1 MGQQR
6 KVRVAVI
13 FGGRSGEH
21 DVSLRSARAVMEALD
36 PNRYEVVP
44 IGITR
49 EGRWLHG
56 DDPLRRLETGSQLAR
71 LEGRAG
77 STASTDGAG
86 NELIIAR
93 TAMPP
98 VFASATPGA
107 IDVVFPVLHGPHGED
122 GTVQGMLELAD
133 VPYVGAGVLASSVAM
148 DKAMTKVV
156 LTQTGIPQAPWVL
169 VARRDWRRDPGAIT
183 EQIVAE
189 IGFPCFIKP
198 ANMGSSVGVSKAHQL
213 AELAAALD
221 LAARYDRKLVV
232 EKAIV
237 GKELEISVLGNDEP
251 IASAISEVVPTH
263 EFYDYDAKYVD
274 EHGASFILPA
284 DIPVDKAAELR
295 ELALRAYRA
304 IDCSGM
310 ARVDFFLEAATGRVL
325 LNEINTIPGFT
336 AISQYPKMWEASGL
350 PFDQLVDRLI
360 ALALERHAE
369 KREHA

>member
-6 KVRVAVI
+6 KIRVAVI
-13 FGGRSGEH
+13 FGGRSSEH

-36 PNRYEVVP
+36 PRRYDIVP

-49 EGRWLHG
+49 EGRWLNG
-56 DDPLRRLETGSQLAR
+56 GDPLQRLETGSQLAR

-77 STASTDGAG
+77 ATTSADGAG
-86 NELIIAR
+86 NELTVAG
-93 TAMPP
+93 TATPP
-98 VFASATPGA
+98 VFASAAPGP

-133 VPYVGAGVLASSVAM
+133 LPYVGAGVLASAVAM
-148 DKAMTKVV
+148 DKALTKAV
-156 LTQTGIPQAPWVL
+156 LAQHGIPQAPWVL
-169 VARRDWRRDPGAIT
+169 VLRRDWRRDPGSIT
-183 EQIVAE
+183 ERVATE
-189 IGFPCFIKP
+189 LGFPCFVKP
-198 ANMGSSVGVSKAHQL
+198 ANMGSSVGVSKAHQVD
-213 AELAAALD
+213 ELATALE

-263 EFYDYDAKYVD
+263 EFYDYEAKYVD

-284 DIPVDKAAELR
+284 EIPIDKAAELR
-295 ELALRAYRA
+295 ELALRAFRA
-304 IDCSGM
+304 IDCAGM
-310 ARVDFFLEAATGRVL
+310 ARVDFFLEAATGHVL
-325 LNEINTIPGFT
+325 LNEVNTIPGFT

-350 PFDQLVDRLI
+350 PFDQLIDRLI

-369 KREHA
+369 KSEQS